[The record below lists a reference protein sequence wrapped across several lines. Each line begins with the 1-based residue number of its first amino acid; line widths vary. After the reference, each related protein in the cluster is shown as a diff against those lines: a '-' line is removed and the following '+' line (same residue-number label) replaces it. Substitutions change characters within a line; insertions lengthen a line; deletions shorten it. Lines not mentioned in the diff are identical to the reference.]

1 MKKSSLW
8 YNGCQKKKLLFQ
20 NLILCCC
27 YLESLGLEYIKELST
42 RSPFVVRN
50 AAMELTEVIKSNL
63 VKKTGKSEAFAILTD
78 EATDISN
85 MQQPLTFI
93 WFRKKCCRYL
103 FCNYL
108 WFANEHF
115 LMLNQHISALKT
127 WLKMICDWI
136 SHISRHF
143 VLTVPV

>member
-1 MKKSSLW
+1 M
-8 YNGCQKKKLLFQ
+8 LFQ

-63 VKKTGKSEAFAILTD
+63 VKKTGKSETFAILTD

-93 WFRKKCCRYL
+93 
-103 FCNYL
+103 
-108 WFANEHF
+108 
-115 LMLNQHISALKT
+115 
-127 WLKMICDWI
+127 
-136 SHISRHF
+136 
-143 VLTVPV
+143 